1 MSAMFKPPIAAASA
15 IGWPQVFGFRQ
26 ADDGFFAQMRAA
38 QLHALNRYVP
48 FNTALMVV
56 NIAALLLTLGPRAI
70 DGFMLGWG
78 AVMAGLVLL
87 WTLRFVAIRRRGPST
102 TATAALFWT
111 VTAEVAAFGAGWAAM
126 LLHLLPQAGPEEQA
140 LLLLL
145 SVTAMGAC
153 GFAAAV
159 MPVCALVL
167 VGLIGGGALA
177 GLPAASALA
186 MPAVTIAVITFALLI
201 VRGVIVT
208 SFAMMARMRTEADLG
223 DRNEIVRLLLNEF
236 EANGS
241 DWLIEV
247 DDEGRLTH
255 VSPRLADV
263 ARRPRSELLGQ
274 PLLSLL
280 GKEKRGE
287 GRAAVRALT
296 TTFEARRGFR
306 DITIPVDVGGET
318 RWWALSGTPKTAGD
332 GRFAGYRGV
341 GRDVTEARRS
351 HDRIAQLARFDPLT
365 GLANR
370 ALFRE
375 GLEDALARAVR
386 TGKSC
391 ALLFIDLDRFKAVND
406 TLGHSAGDRLLRET
420 AGRLRDAIGGGA
432 TIARLGGDEF
442 AVMLPDASAR
452 RVDSIAKAIVERL
465 GAPFDLDGHS
475 ASIGASVGYA
485 IGPGDGASV
494 DKLLKSADLAL
505 YEVKSN
511 GRGAAC
517 RFVPA
522 IAEKADERRA
532 LEADLALA
540 LERGELALAFQP
552 VVEASDE
559 HIVGFEALLRWR
571 HPLLGNIPPDKF
583 IPVAEATGLIVPI
596 GTWVIETAC
605 AWAARWPA
613 HVRIAVNLSP
623 AQIDDPHLIETV
635 QRALRVNQLDPARLE
650 LEITESL
657 FLNEKPA
664 TTAVLAALRGLGVAF
679 ALDDFGTGY
688 SSLGYLQKA
697 AFSRIKI
704 DRSFVSRAVQ
714 PGSEAGAIIQA
725 IVTLAHSLDMTTTA
739 EGTETREEFEFCREI
754 GCEQV
759 QGYLFGRP
767 MPPEEATALVRPLKL
782 ARRVRLAAE

>member
-1 MSAMFKPPIAAASA
+1 MSVMFRPPITVPTAV
-15 IGWPQVFGFRQ
+15 GRWQVFGFQ
-26 ADDGFFAQMRAA
+26 HGGDVFFARARA
-38 QLHALNRYVP
+38 TQLQALNRYVP
-48 FNTALMVV
+48 FNVGLMTLNV
-56 NIAALLLTLGPRAI
+56 AALLLSL
-70 DGFMLGWG
+70 DGIADANFMFGWG
-78 AVMAGLVLL
+78 LLMAGPAVL
-87 WTLRFVAIRRRGPST
+87 WTLRFVCIRQRGEAT
-102 TATAALFWT
+102 EATAALFWT
-111 VTAEVAAFGAGWAAM
+111 VSAEVAAFGACWAAM
-126 LLHLLPQAGPEEQA
+126 LVHLVPHVVIEAQV

-145 SVTAMGAC
+145 SVTAMGSC
-153 GFAAAV
+153 GFAAAM
-159 MPVCALVL
+159 MPVCAIALV
-167 VGLIGGGALA
+167 VTIGGGAILSI
-177 GLPAASALA
+177 PAQSPLA
-186 MPAVTIAVITFALLI
+186 MPAIVLAIMTFALLI
-201 VRGVIVT
+201 IRGVIVT
-208 SFAMMARMRTEADLG
+208 SFAMMTRLRTQTELG
-223 DRNEIVRLLLNEF
+223 DRNEVVRLLLNEF

-241 DWLIEV
+241 DWLMEV

-263 ARRPRSELLGQ
+263 ARRPRAHLLGQ

-280 GKEKRGE
+280 AAEKRGE
-287 GRAAVRALT
+287 ARAAVRALT
-296 TTFEARRGFR
+296 ATFEARRGFR
-306 DITIPVDVGGET
+306 DISVPVDVGGET
-318 RWWALSGTPKTAGD
+318 RWWALSGTPKTDAAGV
-332 GRFAGYRGV
+332 FAGYRGV

-375 GLEDALARAVR
+375 ALEDALARAVR
-386 TGKSC
+386 TGKTC

-420 AGRLRDAIGGGA
+420 AGRLGDAIGGGA
-432 TIARLGGDEF
+432 VIARLGGDEF
-442 AVMLPDASAR
+442 AVMLPEASVR
-452 RVDSIAKAIVERL
+452 RVDRVARAIVATL
-465 GAPFDLDGHS
+465 SSPFDLDGHA

-485 IGPGDGASV
+485 LGPVDGGSV

-522 IAEKADERRA
+522 IRERADERRA
-532 LEADLALA
+532 LEADLAMA
-540 LERGELALAFQP
+540 LERGELSLAFQP

-559 HIVGFEALLRWR
+559 HIVGFEALLRWT
-571 HPLLGNIPPDKF
+571 HPTLGKIPPDKF
-583 IPVAEATGLIVPI
+583 IPVAEATGLIIPI
-596 GTWVIETAC
+596 GNWVIETAC
-605 AWAARWPA
+605 AWAAQWPD
-613 HVRIAVNLSP
+613 HIRIAVNLSP
-623 AQIDDPHLIETV
+623 AQIDDPLLLETV
-635 QRALRVNQLDPARLE
+635 QRALTVNDLDPDRLE

-664 TTAVLAALRGLGVAF
+664 TIGTLAALRGLGVSF

-704 DRSFVSRAVQ
+704 DRSFVSRATQ

-725 IVTLAHSLDMTTTA
+725 IVSLAHSLNMATTA
-739 EGTETREEFEFCREI
+739 EGTETREEFEFCRAL
-754 GCEQV
+754 GCEQI

-767 MPPEEATALVRPLKL
+767 MPPEDATALVRPV
-782 ARRVRLAAE
+782 AARVRLAAE

>member
-1 MSAMFKPPIAAASA
+1 MSVMFRPPDTAPAPVS
-15 IGWPQVFGFRQ
+15 WWQVFGFRHG
-26 ADDGFFAQMRAA
+26 DDAFFARARAA
-38 QLHALNRYVP
+38 QLQALNRYVP
-48 FNTALMVV
+48 FNVGLMTL
-56 NIAALLLTLGPRAI
+56 NIAALLFSLGGIAEA
-70 DGFMLGWG
+70 DFLLSWG
-78 AVMAGLVLL
+78 LVMAGLAVL
-87 WTLRFVAIRRRGPST
+87 WTVRFVDTRRRGEVAEAS
-102 TATAALFWT
+102 AALFWT
-111 VTAEVAAFGAGWAAM
+111 ISAEVAAFGACWAAM
-126 LLHLLPQAGPEEQA
+126 LVHLLPAANIEAQA

-159 MPVCALVL
+159 MPVCAIALV
-167 VGLIGGGALA
+167 VVIGGGAVLSIPA
-177 GLPAASALA
+177 GSPLA
-186 MPAVTIAVITFALLI
+186 MPAIVLAFVTFALLI

-208 SFAMMARMRTEADLG
+208 SFAMMTRLRTQSELG
-223 DRNEIVRLLLNEF
+223 DRNEVVRLLLNEF

-287 GRAAVRALT
+287 ARAAVRALT
-296 TTFEARRGFR
+296 STFEARRGFR
-306 DITIPVDVGGET
+306 DITVPVDVGGET
-318 RWWALSGTPKTAGD
+318 RWWALSGTPKTNATG
-332 GRFAGYRGV
+332 GFGGYRGV

-375 GLEDALARAVR
+375 ALDDALARAVR
-386 TGKSC
+386 TGKTC

-406 TLGHSAGDRLLRET
+406 TLGHGAGDRLLRAT

-432 TIARLGGDEF
+432 VIARLGGDEF

-452 RVDSIAKAIVERL
+452 RADHVAKAIVATL
-465 GAPFDLDGHS
+465 ASPFDLDGHA

-485 IGPGDGASV
+485 LGPVDGGSV
-494 DKLLKSADLAL
+494 DRLLKSADLAL

-511 GRGAAC
+511 GRGASC

-522 IAEKADERRA
+522 IREKADERRA
-532 LEADLALA
+532 LEADLAMA
-540 LERGELALAFQP
+540 LERGELSLAFQP
-552 VVEASDE
+552 VVKASDE
-559 HIVGFEALLRWR
+559 HIVGFEALLRWT
-571 HPLLGNIPPDKF
+571 HPVLGKIPPDKF
-583 IPVAEATGLIVPI
+583 IPVAEATGLIIPI
-596 GTWVIETAC
+596 GNWVIETAC
-605 AWAARWPA
+605 AWAARWPD
-613 HVRIAVNLSP
+613 HIRVAVNLSP
-623 AQIDDPHLIETV
+623 AQIDDPLLVDTV
-635 QRALRVNQLDPARLE
+635 ARALAVNDLDPDRLE

-657 FLNEKPA
+657 FLNEKSA
-664 TTAVLAALRGLGVAF
+664 TIGTLAALRGLGVSF

-688 SSLGYLQKA
+688 SSLGYLQRA

-725 IVTLAHSLDMTTTA
+725 IVSLAHSLNMATTA
-739 EGTETREEFEFCREI
+739 EGTETREEFEFCRAL
-754 GCEQV
+754 GCEQI

-767 MPPEEATALVRPLKL
+767 MPPEEATALVVAP
-782 ARRVRLAAE
+782 RRAERLRLAAE

>member
-1 MSAMFKPPIAAASA
+1 MTAIFKPPIAAGTAV
-15 IGWPQVFGFRQ
+15 GWHQVFGFGQ
-26 ADDGFFAQMRAA
+26 GDDPFFAQVRAA

-48 FNTALMVV
+48 FNVALMIVNVV
-56 NIAALLLTLGPRAI
+56 ALLFSFNGVAEHDFRIA
-70 DGFMLGWG
+70 WG
-78 AVMAGLVLL
+78 LVMAGLALL
-87 WTLRFVAIRRRGPST
+87 WTLRFLTIRRRGEI
-102 TATAALFWT
+102 AVAGAALFWAI
-111 VTAEVAAFGAGWAAM
+111 TAEVVAFGACWAAM
-126 LLHLLPQAGPEEQA
+126 LAHLMPAADLDKQA

-145 SVTAMGAC
+145 SLTAMGAC

-159 MPVCALVL
+159 MPVCAIALV
-167 VGLIGGGALA
+167 VIIGGGAL
-177 GLPAASALA
+177 LA
-186 MPAVTIAVITFALLI
+186 MPAGSALLSPAVVLAFVTFALLI

-208 SFAMMARMRTEADLG
+208 SFSMMARMRTQIELG
-223 DRNEIVRLLLNEF
+223 DRNEVVRLLLNEF

-247 DDEGRLTH
+247 DHEGRLTH

-263 ARRPRSELLGQ
+263 ARRPRSDLLGQ
-274 PLLSLL
+274 PLLGLL
-280 GKEKRGE
+280 GRDRQGE
-287 GRAAVRALT
+287 ARAAIRTLT

-306 DITIPVDVGGET
+306 DITVPVDVGGET
-318 RWWALSGTPKTAGD
+318 RWWALSGTPKFDSAGM
-332 GRFAGYRGV
+332 FTGYRGV

-351 HDRIAQLARFDPLT
+351 HERIAQLARFDPLT

-375 GLEDALARAVR
+375 ALEDALARAVR

-442 AVMLPDASAR
+442 AVMLPDCSAR
-452 RVDSIAKAIVERL
+452 RVDHVARAIVATL
-465 GAPFDLDGHS
+465 AQPFPLDGAS
-475 ASIGASVGYA
+475 ATIGASVGYA
-485 IGPGDGASV
+485 LGPSDGGSV

-517 RFVPA
+517 RFIPA
-522 IAEKADERRA
+522 IRDKAEERRA
-532 LEADLALA
+532 LEADLAQALA
-540 LERGELALAFQP
+540 RGELSLAFQP

-559 HIVGFEALLRWR
+559 HIVGFEALLRWN
-571 HPLLGNIPPDKF
+571 HPAHGKVPPDKF
-583 IPVAEATGLIVPI
+583 IPVAEATGLIIPI
-596 GTWVIETAC
+596 GHWVIRNAC
-605 AWAARWPA
+605 AWAARWPD
-613 HVRIAVNLSP
+613 HVRVAVNLSP
-623 AQIDDPHLIETV
+623 AQIEDPLLIETV
-635 QRALRVNQLDPARLE
+635 QRALADNDLDPARLE

-664 TTAVLAALRGLGVAF
+664 TTAKLAALRGLGVSF

-688 SSLGYLQKA
+688 SSLGYLHKA

-725 IVTLAHSLDMTTTA
+725 IVSLAHSLDMATTA
-739 EGTETREEFEFCREI
+739 EGTETREEFEFCRAL
-754 GCEQV
+754 GCEQI

-767 MPPEEATALVRPLKL
+767 MPPEEATALVRP
-782 ARRVRLAAE
+782 ATRLRLVAE